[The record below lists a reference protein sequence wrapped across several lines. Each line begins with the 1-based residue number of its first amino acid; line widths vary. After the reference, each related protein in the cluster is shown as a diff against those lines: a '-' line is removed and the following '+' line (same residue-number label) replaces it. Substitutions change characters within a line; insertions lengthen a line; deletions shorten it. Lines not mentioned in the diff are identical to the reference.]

1 MHGLGNIDFTKYK
14 LSDYFTNYA
23 IFNFKKLYN
32 ICNLSTQEKI
42 DILTK
47 LWIVDKPIVSDNSY
61 LCMKD
66 TNSKYITIVNGSRT
80 YANQQLHENKVYLFG
95 SSKIFGLGNDNEHC
109 CSYYLQNMLNNITVY
124 NCSCIDESLI
134 NVYYRIINSNIH
146 DSVIV
151 LNLNLNI
158 IQYYLEFSTQILDLA
173 LRDIQELYNTYIYR
187 ITQYCNKRNNKLV
200 LFCENYCNKKP
211 NVMRLSGNIWK
222 DTEYFDRLKLLNKIP
237 KVNEIILSDD
247 CFFDFCHTNPKGQM
261 LIAKHIK
268 ELIDNEI
275 FTVIP
280 LYNSP
285 TYYTIEELFTRSLL
299 STWKKQANVM
309 DRINRYSAYLKSF
322 NTNGTA
328 GLLMVTC
335 NPVTNGHLY
344 IIEKL
349 ASQLDVLYIHIG
361 DGDFYFPFDV
371 RYRMLNDSIKHLSNV
386 ILLKPSNKL
395 LSNKIIWHNYLY
407 KEELNDIADVRKLI
421 NFDSYAEFM
430 FNLLVNN
437 LKITHLCWGNEDK
450 DKVTDCYNQ
459 DMQKYSYG
467 KVKCLTVNR
476 IDNISGTKCRELF
489 KAGDFEGLKH
499 HMSNTCIEVLR
510 EYYDNQS
517 NLS

>member
-1 MHGLGNIDFTKYK
+1 MFDYWVASQITWRTRAPSREKVANIFI
-14 LSDYFTNYA
+14 SFMM
-23 IFNFKKLYN
+23 
-32 ICNLSTQEKI
+32 
-42 DILTK
+42 
-47 LWIVDKPIVSDNSY
+47 V
-61 LCMKD
+61 
-66 TNSKYITIVNGSRT
+66 G
-80 YANQQLHENKVYLFG
+80 
-95 SSKIFGLGNDNEHC
+95 
-109 CSYYLQNMLNNITVY
+109 
-124 NCSCIDESLI
+124 
-134 NVYYRIINSNIH
+134 
-146 DSVIV
+146 
-151 LNLNLNI
+151 
-158 IQYYLEFSTQILDLA
+158 
-173 LRDIQELYNTYIYR
+173 
-187 ITQYCNKRNNKLV
+187 
-200 LFCENYCNKKP
+200 
-211 NVMRLSGNIWK
+211 K

-349 ASQLDVLYIHIG
+349 SSQLDVLYIHIG

-430 FNLLVNN
+430 FNLLVDN

-450 DKVTDCYNQ
+450 DKVTDYYNQ

-467 KVKCLTVNR
+467 IVVLKC
-476 IDNISGTKCRELF
+476 
-489 KAGDFEGLKH
+489 
-499 HMSNTCIEVLR
+499 
-510 EYYDNQS
+510 QQ
-517 NLS
+517 